1 MTPGSWAG
9 VGDGLLNAGFEPRDV
24 RGRSALIARTIEG
37 FTAAAGHAPAW
48 CWHVPGRIEI
58 FGKHT
63 DYAGGESLLATVPRG
78 FAVAAAPRDDHRV
91 RVIDARH
98 HEEVLVSLDE
108 REPPLRGWANYVAVT
123 ARRLRANFPD
133 RSWGTDIAIA
143 SDLPR
148 AAGVSSSSAMVV
160 AIATALIR
168 RSGVTESE
176 LWRGSIA
183 SVDELAWYLGCVEN
197 GLTYRDLPGTA
208 GVGTHGGSQDH
219 TAILACRP
227 GQVSRFGF
235 MPVQR
240 LADIPMPADWRFI
253 VMSSG
258 VHADK
263 AGSVRERYNRASL
276 AVRALVRLW
285 QESAGTGNPSL
296 TAALR
301 STPDAEDRLRALVH
315 REPVEGF
322 TVDALERRLTA
333 LVRELD
339 RIPRAAQA
347 FVAGDTQGL
356 GEETCASQADAEQLL
371 GNQIPETVTLARL
384 AGEAGAFAA
393 SAFGAG
399 FGGSVWAL
407 APAEEAEA
415 VATRWRA
422 AYERTCHPT
431 GHVEHFTCRPG
442 PPVVEVV
449 SES

>member
-1 MTPGSWAG
+1 MTMDQWTSLEH
-9 VGDGLLNAGFEPRDV
+9 GLRTAGFDDSDV
-24 RGRSALIARTIEG
+24 RGRSQLLRRTIDA
-37 FTAAAGHAPAW
+37 FSTTAGRPPSW

-63 DYAGGESLLATVPRG
+63 DYAGGESLLAAVPRG
-78 FAVAAAPRDDHRV
+78 FAVVAGPRDDQHV

-98 HEEVLVSLDE
+98 HEEVLVSLDD

-133 RSWGTDIAIA
+133 RMFGADIAIA

-148 AAGVSSSSAMVV
+148 AAGVSSSSALVV
-160 AIATALIR
+160 GIATALMR
-168 RSGVTESE
+168 RSQVASTER
-176 LWRGSIA
+176 WARAIT
-183 SVDELAWYLGCVEN
+183 SVDDLAWYLGCVEN

-219 TAILACRP
+219 TAILGCRP
-227 GQVSRFGF
+227 GTVSRFGF
-235 MPVQR
+235 MPVSR
-240 LADIPMPADWRFI
+240 LADIAMPSDWRFI

-276 AVRALVRLW
+276 AVRALVGLC
-285 QESAGTGNPSL
+285 QEPSGWTGASL

-301 STPDAEDRLRALVH
+301 HAPDAEARLRSRLH
-315 REPVEGF
+315 EIPVDGF
-322 TVDALERRLTA
+322 SATDLERRLTA
-333 LVRELD
+333 LVGELE

-347 FVAGDTQGL
+347 FATADTTLL
-356 GEETCASQADAEQLL
+356 GEVTRASQRAAEELL
-371 GNQIPETVTLARL
+371 GNQIPETVALARL
-384 AGEAGAFAA
+384 AEEAGAFAA

-399 FGGSVWAL
+399 FGGSVWAM
-407 APAEEAEA
+407 AHATDADA
-415 VATRWRA
+415 VAARWRM
-422 AYERTCHPT
+422 AYERACHPT

-442 PPVVEVV
+442 PPVVEVL